1 MRAFAWIRLGVYW
14 LRSRFAAPNRFVFC
28 RTCPHWLCH
37 SKVDYRLQHAKLPD
51 SPEYVQQSPAS
62 LKFIAGLC
70 RKDLPRIFAD
80 YTTGYALRVWT
91 GEDWCPR
98 HPLYE
103 SKIVQGSDLEFLP
116 GEQTTQATA
125 GFSRHPTFA
134 EAVRMAGAVRDTL
147 NDPGKAPD
155 KVFDKAPDTE

>member
-1 MRAFAWIRLGVYW
+1 MRRALAWIRLSVFW
-14 LRSRFAAPNRFVFC
+14 VRSRFAEPNRFVAC
-28 RTCPHWLCH
+28 RTCPHWLRH
-37 SKVDYRLQHAKLPD
+37 SQVDYRLPQPKLAFMD
-51 SPEYVQQSPAS
+51 IAALQFV
-62 LKFIAGLC
+62 AGLC
-70 RKDLPRIFAD
+70 LKDKPRIFAD

-116 GEQTTQATA
+116 GEQTTQASA

-134 EAVRMAGAVRDTL
+134 EAVRMAGVGRDTL
-147 NDPGKAPD
+147 KAPD
-155 KVFDKAPDTE
+155 KVDGDVPLNGTK